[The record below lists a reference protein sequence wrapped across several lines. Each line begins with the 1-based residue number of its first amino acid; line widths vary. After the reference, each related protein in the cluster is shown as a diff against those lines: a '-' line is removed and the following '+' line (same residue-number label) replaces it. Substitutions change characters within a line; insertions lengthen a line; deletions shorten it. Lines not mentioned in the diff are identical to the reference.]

1 MSGTHLLPGS
11 PIATTEESL
20 PPAGRAAL
28 RAGVV
33 GNWVDNIHVFLPL
46 TALAP
51 AMVVL
56 AGPAAAASTGSLIVV
71 AMLFGRPVGG
81 IVFGRISDRLGRTRT
96 TRVAIAGTAACA
108 LAIAVTPTHEILGAG
123 TIALI
128 LALRFLGGIF
138 VAGEYSAAIPLAME
152 WSRPRRRGLMSGL
165 ILSMAPW
172 AQASI
177 AFSVAVLLMMLGP
190 DAYAAWGWR
199 LLFVLGALAS
209 IGMLIYYSRQV
220 SDAPVF
226 HRRART
232 ESARPRAGLRDLL
245 TGRWASTFWQVF
257 LLMTGLW
264 LLTNTTVLL
273 LTGRLGTDTGLPA
286 TGVSMAIGI
295 ASIAQ
300 AVVMA
305 LAGHLSTRTGRRT
318 LFMAWGLVAAVLGPL
333 VWWLAVT
340 SQSFGRAA
348 VLAAILQVI
357 TVSAYGPVSAY
368 LSERFPTEVRSTGY
382 GMGYSLSLVLP
393 ALYPFYLPWL
403 EALLGR
409 HGSVM
414 ALISLGGGLLVL
426 GAALGPRLSPRD
438 TDADIDTVADGVREH
453 GPVETTEGAR

>member
-1 MSGTHLLPGS
+1 MLPGS
-11 PIATTEESL
+11 PIAATDDG

-108 LAIAVTPTHEILGAG
+108 LAIAVMPTHEILGAG

-177 AFSVAVLLMMLGP
+177 AFSVAMLLMLLGP

-220 SDAPVF
+220 TDAPVF

-232 ESARPRAGLRDLL
+232 TSTQPRAGLRDLL

-273 LTGRLGTDTGLPA
+273 LTGRLGSDTGLPA
-286 TGVSMAIGI
+286 TGVSIAIGI

-348 VLAAILQVI
+348 VLAAVLQVI

-409 HGSVM
+409 NGSVM
-414 ALISLGGGLLVL
+414 ALIGLGGGLLVL

-438 TDADIDTVADGVREH
+438 IEADIDTVAEGVQEH
-453 GPVETTEGAR
+453 TAEQITEGAR